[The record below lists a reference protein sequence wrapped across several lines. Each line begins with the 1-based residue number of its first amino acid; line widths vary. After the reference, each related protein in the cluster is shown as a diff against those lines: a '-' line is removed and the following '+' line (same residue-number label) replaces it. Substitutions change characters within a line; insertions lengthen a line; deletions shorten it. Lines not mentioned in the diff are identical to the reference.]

1 MVQARQHVVPQ
12 SKHPKSAS
20 SLGMSSPHPHRAS
33 IVASVGVV
41 RITDVCVGF
50 IALTVPVD
58 ARPGKLIVF
67 IGPINFLD
75 QKDLSQVGIMGP
87 YRAAGGHKRGEWVE
101 IGQVEAFLAVGTF
114 GGFRRAADALRVT
127 QPAISARIR
136 ALEQSLGVPLFI
148 RSSTGLGLSAAGRAF
163 RPHAEQLLHAVALAR
178 QAVHDLRP
186 ASGGALQLAAALSI
200 CTYVLPDVLKRF
212 QATHPKVMITVR
224 SGHSKEVLEMVLG
237 GQAEIGLA
245 RSLQHPEV
253 ETLSLRDDP
262 LVLVARPDS
271 HVAQS
276 RRVRLEDVAAQ
287 PLIFF
292 DRGSSDWTLTHGLF
306 RRAGLVPNVVLEVET
321 IETAKRMVERGVGF
335 AFLPHLA
342 VGRELRRRTLAAI
355 EVVGAE
361 PISRS
366 LDVIHPRR
374 QTTRTRGRGSSLTR
388 PRRRRWSATT
398 SHAGGPSASVATLAQ
413 PAAL

>member
-12 SKHPKSAS
+12 SKQPNSW
-20 SLGMSSPHPHRAS
+20 SSPGTSCPQPHRPS
-33 IVASVGVV
+33 IVASVGVREPQREV
-41 RITDVCVGF
+41 L
-50 IALTVPVD
+50 ALTVPGP
-58 ARPGKLIVF
+58 ARSGKLIVF
-67 IGPINFLD
+67 IGPIKFLD
-75 QKDLSQVGIMGP
+75 RKYLSQVGIIGP
-87 YRAAGGHKRGEWVE
+87 YRGRWRHKRGEWVE

-114 GGFRRAADALRVT
+114 GGFRRPAAALRVT

-148 RSSTGLGLSAAGRAF
+148 RSPTGLGLSAAGRAF

-212 QATHPKVMITVR
+212 QAAHPKVMITVR

-262 LVLVARPDS
+262 LLLVARPDS
-271 HVAQS
+271 QVARA
-276 RRVRLEDVAAQ
+276 RRVRLEDVAGQ
-287 PLIFF
+287 PLVFF
-292 DRGSSDWTLTHGLF
+292 DRCSRYRTLIPRLF

-321 IETAKRMVERGVGF
+321 IETAKRMVERGMGL

-342 VGRELRRRTLAAI
+342 VGDEIRRRRL
-355 EVVGAE
+355 VGVELSDAE
-361 PISRS
+361 PPSRS
-366 LDVIHPRR
+366 LDVIHPRQR
-374 QTTRTRGRGSSLTR
+374 PLSHEALALLKTLRPAVGEEAEA
-388 PRRRRWSATT
+388 PRRRARKAER
-398 SHAGGPSASVATLAQ
+398 
-413 PAAL
+413 

>member
-1 MVQARQHVVPQ
+1 M
-12 SKHPKSAS
+12 
-20 SLGMSSPHPHRAS
+20 
-33 IVASVGVV
+33 
-41 RITDVCVGF
+41 
-50 IALTVPVD
+50 
-58 ARPGKLIVF
+58 
-67 IGPINFLD
+67 
-75 QKDLSQVGIMGP
+75 
-87 YRAAGGHKRGEWVE
+87 E

-136 ALEQSLGVPLFI
+136 ALEDSLGVPLFV
-148 RSSTGLGLSAAGRAF
+148 RSKTGLVLSAAGRAF
-163 RPHAEQLLHAVALAR
+163 RPHAEQLLHAVASAR

-186 ASGGALQLAAALSI
+186 ASGSAIQIAAALSI

-224 SGHSKEVLEMVLG
+224 SGHSKEVLEMVLA

-245 RSLQHPEV
+245 RSLHHPGV

-271 HVAQS
+271 PSARA
-276 RRVRLEDVAAQ
+276 RRARLEDIAGQ

-321 IETAKRMVERGVGF
+321 IETAKRMVERGMGL

-342 VGRELRRRTLAAI
+342 VVHEIRRRSLVAVEIADAETL
-355 EVVGAE
+355 
-361 PISRS
+361 SRS
-366 LDVIHPRR
+366 LDVIHPRQR
-374 QTTRTRGRGSSLTR
+374 PLSPEALALLKTLRAAVGEAETLPSTTRASRNGARSGVGGTRG
-388 PRRRRWSATT
+388 
-398 SHAGGPSASVATLAQ
+398 
-413 PAAL
+413 PAEQRAR